1 MSPRSSDN
9 EDNSDRENEEES
21 YEERKSSKRQ
31 KKGDISAKKSK
42 KGNHKLSINHV
53 AGRSK
58 AIAKNKKSKSKFVED
73 EASVASSDEEESDD
87 EEAEIKN
94 RENQYYSKDALTRK
108 FDQAQRFKNIEE
120 KAQNNKYEGTD
131 EEGDLMDEE
140 DD

>member
-1 MSPRSSDN
+1 M
-9 EDNSDRENEEES
+9 
-21 YEERKSSKRQ
+21 
-31 KKGDISAKKSK
+31 
-42 KGNHKLSINHV
+42 
-53 AGRSK
+53 
-58 AIAKNKKSKSKFVED
+58 
-73 EASVASSDEEESDD
+73 ASSDEEESDD